1 MLNETFSVIF
11 KHRVFF
17 GDFQPW
23 IQQMGVHKLPKKD
36 NQPFYNV
43 LVEDGSVRYA
53 ADESLTVAKPQR
65 ITHPAVGRYFK
76 EFKSDVGYIAND
88 TLLKQYPEDQTRAAQ
103 LHLEA
108 NDASS

>member
-1 MLNETFSVIF
+1 
-11 KHRVFF
+11 
-17 GDFQPW
+17 
-23 IQQMGVHKLPKKD
+23 MGVHKLPRKD

-65 ITHPAVGRYFK
+65 ITHSAVGRYFK

-103 LHLEA
+103 LHLQYA
-108 NDASS
+108 AASQSTE